1 MPTFPLIQLGLAVT
15 VLAVMARWLDTAR
28 GATGCFFTFHRAAH
42 NNVWEDLPN
51 RNFYLDLDFLDNLI
65 AHLKTSG
72 RRIVTVEEG
81 RRLAADPRMK
91 EPFINF
97 SIDDCYRDT
106 YELVLPLFRKH
117 GVPITLFVTTGIPD
131 RTLPLYWAGLEDGL
145 KTRDLVSLD
154 GRKIEIS
161 TPKQK
166 SGLYQMLQAQWDGPL
181 VGEHYKRFCADND
194 ITEDEIFEKHGMTW
208 DMLTEIASDPLVE
221 IGSHTVSHARISSL
235 SPEAALRELV
245 ESRQRLREKL
255 NLPINHFAFPYGRVN
270 DCGPRDFAIAR
281 RAGYESVGTTT
292 KGLLRR
298 GSLPYA
304 YPRVTLNG
312 AHRNMLVPEIH
323 ISGASSF
330 AARMLGRV

>member
-106 YELVLPLFRKH
+106 YELVSSAVPQTWRTNHTFRNH
-117 GVPITLFVTTGIPD
+117 WD
-131 RTLPLYWAGLEDGL
+131 
-145 KTRDLVSLD
+145 TR
-154 GRKIEIS
+154 
-161 TPKQK
+161 Q
-166 SGLYQMLQAQWDGPL
+166 
-181 VGEHYKRFCADND
+181 D
-194 ITEDEIFEKHGMTW
+194 I
-208 DMLTEIASDPLVE
+208 
-221 IGSHTVSHARISSL
+221 
-235 SPEAALRELV
+235 AAL
-245 ESRQRLREKL
+245 
-255 NLPINHFAFPYGRVN
+255 
-270 DCGPRDFAIAR
+270 
-281 RAGYESVGTTT
+281 
-292 KGLLRR
+292 
-298 GSLPYA
+298 
-304 YPRVTLNG
+304 
-312 AHRNMLVPEIH
+312 
-323 ISGASSF
+323 
-330 AARMLGRV
+330 LGRTGRWAEDSGTSYHSTVEKSR